1 MAEKRDYYEVLGVQ
15 KGASDDEIKKAYRK
29 KAKQY
34 HPDLN
39 PGDKVAE
46 ANFKEVNEAY
56 AILSDEEKRRRY
68 DQFGHSGVDDSGAG
82 GFGGFDFGGFGG
94 MDVDLGDIFGS
105 FFGGGSQ
112 RGARRNG
119 PRKGADIQQNIV
131 LTFEQAAMGF
141 DTKIEVTCSEDCP
154 DCKGTGAKNGTEI
167 ETCSVCHGSGQMRT
181 QQRTP
186 FGVFQNV
193 TTCNTCMGTG
203 KVIKERCSKCSGKGK
218 VKKTKTINV
227 KIPAGIDHGQV
238 LTVRGEGNHG
248 TNGGPAG
255 DVYLS
260 VTVKPHK
267 LFTRDGYDVH
277 CTVPITFIEATL
289 GAEIE
294 VPTLNG
300 KAKIKIPEGT
310 QNGVTFRLRGE
321 GIKKLR
327 GSGSGD
333 QLVKIVVEIPK
344 QLNSQQ
350 KKLLKAFGDSMGM
363 NNHEQKKSFF
373 DKMKE
378 TIKKA

>member
-1 MAEKRDYYEVLGVQ
+1 MAEKRDYYEVLGIK
-15 KGASDDEIKKAYRK
+15 KGAGDDEIKKAYRK

-39 PGDKVAE
+39 PGDKAAE
-46 ANFKEVNEAY
+46 ASFKEVNEAY
-56 AILSDEEKRRRY
+56 AILSDPEKKSRY
-68 DQFGHSGVDDSGAG
+68 DQFGHRGVDDNGAG

-105 FFGGGSQ
+105 FFGGGSSQ
-112 RGARRNG
+112 RGARRNA
-119 PRKGADIQQNIV
+119 PRKGADIQQTI
-131 LTFEQAAMGF
+131 LLSFEQAAKGF
-141 DTKIEVTCSEDCP
+141 ETKIDVTIDENCP

-167 ETCSVCHGSGQMRT
+167 ETCSVCGGSGQVRQ

-193 TTCNTCMGTG
+193 TTCNTCMGSG

-218 VKKTKTINV
+218 VRKTKTISV

-248 TNGGPAG
+248 INGGPAG
-255 DVYLS
+255 DVYLA

-277 CTVPITFIEATL
+277 CTVPITFVDATL
-289 GAEIE
+289 GTEIE

-310 QNGVTFRLRGE
+310 QNGTTFRLRGE

-327 GSGSGD
+327 MPGSGD
-333 QLVKIVVEIPK
+333 QLVKIIVEIPRD
-344 QLNSQQ
+344 LNSQQ
-350 KKLLKAFGDSMGM
+350 KKLLKEFGASMGM
-363 NNHEQKKSFF
+363 KNHQQQKSFF
-373 DKMKE
+373 DKL
-378 TIKKA
+378 KKG

>member
-15 KGASDDEIKKAYRK
+15 KGAGDDEIKKAYRK

-39 PGDKVAE
+39 PGDKAAE
-46 ANFKEVNEAY
+46 ASFKEVNEAY
-56 AILSDEEKRRRY
+56 AILSDPEKKSRY
-68 DQFGHSGVDDSGAG
+68 DQYGHRGVDDNGAG

-105 FFGGGSQ
+105 FFGGGQQ

-131 LTFEQAAMGF
+131 LSFEQAAKGF
-141 DTKIEVTCSEDCP
+141 ETKIDITVSEDCT

-167 ETCSVCHGSGQMRT
+167 ETCSTCGGSGQVRQ

-203 KVIKERCSKCSGKGK
+203 KVVKERCTKCSGKGK
-218 VKKTKTINV
+218 IRRTKTINV

-248 TNGGPAG
+248 ANGGPAG
-255 DVYLS
+255 DVYLV

-267 LFTRDGYDVH
+267 LFTREGYDVH
-277 CTVPITFIEATL
+277 CTIPISFVDATL

-300 KAKIKIPEGT
+300 TAKIKVPEGT
-310 QNGVTFRLRGE
+310 QTGTKFRLRGE

-327 GSGSGD
+327 MPGNGD
-333 QLVKIVVEIPK
+333 QIVKITVEVPK
-344 QLNSQQ
+344 NLNSQQ
-350 KKLLKAFGDSMGM
+350 KKLLKEFGNAMGG
-363 NNHEQKKSFF
+363 NHHKSFF
-373 DKMKE
+373 
-378 TIKKA
+378 KKG